1 MDEFT
6 GLSKILDDIR
16 NTSKSILTNG
26 FEIMK
31 SLSDEECELVDSFLE
46 KLEDVKTTLPTREE
60 ALGLLQEQ
68 SVGLLGDAEVVN
80 DEIDSF
86 ISRSDKGF
94 TIEAEK
100 CPYLSEV
107 WNGDMYDKFEMEGLQ
122 ELLNELKSLSNN
134 ANREYLVQIAIES
147 HMEAC

>member
-6 GLSKILDDIR
+6 GLSKILDEIR
-16 NTSKSILTNG
+16 NASKNILSNV

-60 ALGLLQEQ
+60 ALELLQEQ

-107 WNGDMYDKFEMEGLQ
+107 WNGDMYDKFEMEGLR
-122 ELLNELKSLSNN
+122 ELLNELKSLLNN
-134 ANREYLVQIAIES
+134 ATREYLVQLAIER
-147 HMEAC
+147 HMSKN